1 MKLQMTEDELLEYFV
16 QSKYWPTTEW
26 EDFIEIVK
34 KLGVEIIEK
43 KENSDK

>member
-1 MKLQMTEDELLEYFV
+1 MTFQMTEDELLAYFV

-34 KLGVEIIEK
+34 KLGVEIIEN
-43 KENSDK
+43 KENKSK

>member
-1 MKLQMTEDELLEYFV
+1 MKLQLTEDELLAYFV

-34 KLGVEIIEK
+34 KLGVEIIEN
-43 KENSDK
+43 KENKSE